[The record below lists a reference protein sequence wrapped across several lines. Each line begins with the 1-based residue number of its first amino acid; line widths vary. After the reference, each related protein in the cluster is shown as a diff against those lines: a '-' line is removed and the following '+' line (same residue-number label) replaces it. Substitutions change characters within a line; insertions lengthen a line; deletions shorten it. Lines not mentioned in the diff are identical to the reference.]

1 LSVSTA
7 PEDVPS
13 RNSSPP
19 ARLERTSLDAL
30 DAVDDGNVFR
40 TRAWLEYVA
49 RTQDAEPVV
58 ARLVQDGENGDGA
71 GLFCGLIVRRF
82 GVRILG
88 SPFQGWMTG
97 PMGFTL
103 DPDAGRRPAADALLR
118 FAFKDLNCL
127 HVELLDR
134 HATFDELDGLGG
146 RLDTFFTWEIDLT
159 QDEETL
165 LSGMSSSCRRAIR
178 KSEKE
183 GVRIEEAQ
191 GVEFAEEYYEQLQ
204 DVFAKQ
210 GRRPPYGVD
219 RVREM
224 ISCLEPTGNLLMVRA
239 VAAGG
244 ERIATALFPVHRDF
258 GYFWGGASW
267 RQHQALRPNEAIFWY
282 VIRNLKERG
291 VPLLDM
297 GGGGEFKKKFGPR
310 ERRVPILRRSRVPG
324 LLKLRDV
331 AAGYYSRRAMKM
343 SGKET
348 AGSAA

>member
-1 LSVSTA
+1 
-7 PEDVPS
+7 VPS

-40 TRAWLEYVA
+40 TRAWLDYVA

-58 ARLVQDGENGDGA
+58 ARLVQDGQNGDAA
-71 GLFCGLIVRRF
+71 GFFCGLIVRRF

-97 PMGFTL
+97 PMGFSL
-103 DPDAGRRPAADALLR
+103 DPDKGRRAPADALMR
-118 FAFKDLNCL
+118 FAFKDLRCL

-134 HATFDELDGLGG
+134 HASFDELEGLGG

-159 QDEETL
+159 QDEEAL
-165 LSGMSSSCRRAIR
+165 LAGMASSCRRAIR

-183 GVRIEEAQ
+183 GVRIEEAH
-191 GVEFAEEYYEQLQ
+191 GVEFAEEYYAQLE

-210 GRRPPYGVD
+210 ERRPPYGVD
-219 RVREM
+219 RVQEM
-224 ISCLEPTGNLLMVRA
+224 IRCLEPTGNLLMVRA
-239 VAAGG
+239 VAPNG
-244 ERIATALFPVHRDF
+244 ERIATGLFPVHEDF

-267 RQHQALRPNEAIFWY
+267 RQHQALRPNEAMFWY
-282 VIRNLKERG
+282 VIRTLKERG

-297 GGGGEFKKKFGPR
+297 GGGGDFKRKFGPS
-310 ERRVPILRRSRVPG
+310 ERKVPILRRSRIPG

-331 AAGYYSRRAMKM
+331 AATVYRRRAMR
-343 SGKET
+343 
-348 AGSAA
+348 AR